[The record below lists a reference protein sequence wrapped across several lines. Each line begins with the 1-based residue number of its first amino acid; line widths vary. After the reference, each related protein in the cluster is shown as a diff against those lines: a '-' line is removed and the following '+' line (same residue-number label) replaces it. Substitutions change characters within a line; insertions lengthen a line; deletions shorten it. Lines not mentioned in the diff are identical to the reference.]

1 MSLLVGPMVHDPYRR
16 KRSTKMKD
24 ANVAVP
30 TGLLD
35 SLPAT
40 IAVRHSAGSAPVHVY
55 AAITFHRSA
64 AGPTVTL
71 QRCSEIHQPNTTH
84 WSRLGS
90 SANEARSDPALN
102 RS

>member
-40 IAVRHSAGSAPVHVY
+40 IAVRHSAVAAPVHVY
-55 AAITFHRSA
+55 AAIRSIA
-64 AGPTVTL
+64 RRQDRQSRFNDAPRSTSQTPLIGAG
-71 QRCSEIHQPNTTH
+71 
-84 WSRLGS
+84 
-90 SANEARSDPALN
+90 
-102 RS
+102 